1 MTLLSHC
8 LRGAFA
14 AAALA
19 VPLWLHAAPFAGV
32 VTYVTDGDS
41 LWIRPLA
48 GGEPVEVRLQGID
61 APEICQAHGREA
73 RAALAALALHRQVTV
88 RPRARDRYERVLAR
102 VRLGGQDLG
111 AWMVERGHAWSD
123 GWRGSRGPYARQ
135 QAQASAARLGLWR
148 SSSAVEPRIFRRRH
162 GSCLQ

>member
-1 MTLLSHC
+1 MTILSRC
-8 LRGAFA
+8 LRGAFVA
-14 AAALA
+14 AAVAWSVCA
-19 VPLWLHAAPFAGV
+19 HAAPFAGV
-32 VTYVTDGDS
+32 VTHVTDGDS

-61 APEICQAHGREA
+61 APEICQPHGREA

-102 VRLGGQDLG
+102 VRLQRQDLG
-111 AWMVERGHAWSD
+111 GWMVEQGHAWSD
-123 GWRGSRGPYARQ
+123 GWRGRRGPYGRE

-148 SSSAVEPRIFRRRH
+148 DSSPLEPRSFRQRH
-162 GSCLQ
+162 GSCRR

>member
-1 MTLLSHC
+1 MTVLSHC

-19 VPLWLHAAPFAGV
+19 VPLWLQAAPFVGV

-61 APEICQAHGREA
+61 APEICQPHGRQA
-73 RAALAALALHRQVTV
+73 RAALAALTLHRQVTV

-102 VRLGGQDLG
+102 VRLGRQDLG
-111 AWMVERGHAWSD
+111 GWMVEQGHAWSD
-123 GWRGSRGPYARQ
+123 GWRGRRGPYARQ

-148 SSSAVEPRIFRRRH
+148 SGGALEPRTFRQRH
-162 GSCLQ
+162 GSCRQ

>member
-1 MTLLSHC
+1 MNMLQHW
-8 LRGAFA
+8 LRAAIA

-19 VPLWLHAAPFAGV
+19 LAPWLHAAPFEGV

-61 APEICQAHGREA
+61 APEICQPHGRLA
-73 RAALAALALHRQVTV
+73 RAALAGLALHRQVTV

-102 VRLGGQDLG
+102 VRLGRQDLG
-111 AWMVERGHAWSD
+111 GWMVGQGHAWSD

-148 SSSAVEPRIFRRRH
+148 SASAVEPRTFRQGH
-162 GSCLQ
+162 GSCRR